1 MPTFIQHAALFIAF
15 LLVGCASQNPP
26 VASKP
31 KQMGNLLL
39 AEPAPAS
46 FRSQHAIARYN
57 QILTQAPLKDPEKA
71 ELLYQRGMLYDSVGL
86 AGLARYDFDQAIKLK
101 PDLAEAYNSMGI
113 HLTQQG
119 EFVQAYEMF
128 DSTLEINPD
137 YDFAFLNRGIALYYG
152 GRPELATQDLHRFYA
167 RDESDPYRALW
178 KYLAD
183 REVSAEQAL
192 QNLQQTRSKLKPDHW
207 ANMLVD
213 LFLDKI
219 TERQLL
225 STLVKGVNSQS
236 QLTDR
241 LCEAYFYLG
250 KYHGAKGNRGV
261 ASNYFK
267 LALST
272 NVYEYVE
279 HRYAR
284 LELNLLREQAKAARS
299 TQ

>member
-1 MPTFIQHAALFIAF
+1 MPKLTFFCLLIVLFI
-15 LLVGCASQNPP
+15 LGGCASQAP
-26 VASKP
+26 VVEKKP

-57 QILTQAPLKDPEKA
+57 QILDKAPLKEEERA
-71 ELLYQRGMLYDSVGL
+71 ELLYQRGTLYDSVGL
-86 AGLARYDFDQAIKLK
+86 TGLARYDFDQAIKLK

-113 HLTQQG
+113 HYTQNG
-119 EFVQAYEMF
+119 EFSRAYEMF
-128 DSTLEINPD
+128 DSTLDLDPE

-152 GRPELATQDLHRFYA
+152 GRPTLAADDLSTFYA
-167 RDESDPYRALW
+167 RDESDPYRVLW
-178 KYLAD
+178 RYFAMKEID
-183 REVSAEQAL
+183 PQAAFQVL
-192 QNLQQTRSKLKPDHW
+192 QHTRSKLKPEHW
-207 ANMLVD
+207 ANSLVD
-213 LFLDKI
+213 LYLGEID
-219 TERQLL
+219 EQQLL
-225 STLVKGVNSQS
+225 TGLVKGVTSQR

-250 KYHGAKGNRGV
+250 KYHGDLGHQGI

-284 LELNLLREQAKAARS
+284 LELNLLREQAKARR